1 MPGHVFISHSD
12 KDKTFA
18 QMLLAAL
25 ETRGT
30 HCWIAPRDIPPGGSY
45 ADAIMRAIEECSCFV
60 LVYTVHS
67 NSSPHVLREVERAL
81 KFERNIVPVRFDQCE
96 PSRGL
101 DYLLAT
107 VQWLSIDTSAVSAT
121 VGHVAD
127 QISTCVAPAP
137 ATSSSSS
144 AQNVTPERLIPM
156 SRVADKPGLSRSL
169 VVGVVFAIL
178 IAAAIFFGQFVS
190 RKLPSQPEPANRPSA
205 SQELANQTPIVSLPS
220 MAATAA
226 PIQKAETPALVQAAS
241 PELAKQAP
249 IVSLPSIAATA
260 APIQKVETPPLVQ
273 AAGTPQDLLQR
284 YFRCFAERDP
294 FAAYNLLSAGFRS
307 NMSFK
312 KYSAMFSSTR
322 EIQLDEVKLL
332 SQGENEAMVFTR
344 FREADANYHQTYW
357 QGPVELVRETD
368 GWRIQTL
375 RNLKSVTA
383 GAVR

>member
-205 SQELANQTPIVSLPS
+205 SQELANRTPIVSLTINGS
-220 MAATAA
+220 
-226 PIQKAETPALVQAAS
+226 
-241 PELAKQAP
+241 
-249 IVSLPSIAATA
+249 
-260 APIQKVETPPLVQ
+260 
-273 AAGTPQDLLQR
+273 
-284 YFRCFAERDP
+284 
-294 FAAYNLLSAGFRS
+294 
-307 NMSFK
+307 
-312 KYSAMFSSTR
+312 
-322 EIQLDEVKLL
+322 
-332 SQGENEAMVFTR
+332 
-344 FREADANYHQTYW
+344 
-357 QGPVELVRETD
+357 D
-368 GWRIQTL
+368 GRT
-375 RNLKSVTA
+375 NPKS
-383 GAVR
+383 